1 MIENKIREENLAS
14 EDEGQVPLLCLV
26 TLSGWIRD
34 RLVPAQGDPESGAKL
49 FVLGAFLCP
58 RPEMLPYFSTIR

>member
-26 TLSGWIRD
+26 TLSGWINH
-34 RLVPAQGDPESGAKL
+34 RLVPARGDRDSGAKL
-49 FVLGAFLCP
+49 FVLGTFLCP
-58 RPEMLPYFSTIR
+58 WPEMLPYFSTIR

>member
-26 TLSGWIRD
+26 TLSGWIHH
-34 RLVPAQGDPESGAKL
+34 RLVLA
-49 FVLGAFLCP
+49 
-58 RPEMLPYFSTIR
+58 